1 MVTLWGNYEGI
12 SQYST
17 RNNGADSFWRYSTGK
32 NQCGRNNTTLLSAI
46 TLEAALQQRCRE
58 NIHRFIHNIIY
69 DIPGNATQAIEKI
82 KHIGSSSGC
91 DMLYGMADGCA
102 LSQTYGGN
110 YVS

>member
-1 MVTLWGNYEGI
+1 
-12 SQYST
+12 
-17 RNNGADSFWRYSTGK
+17 
-32 NQCGRNNTTLLSAI
+32 
-46 TLEAALQQRCRE
+46 
-58 NIHRFIHNIIY
+58 